1 MASDIIVHVQEIDVF
16 STVQVQEVD
25 ALTASTSLYNRIA
38 TIPRLIDIGD
48 VDSTQLANGSVLVY
62 NTSTS
67 KWITTTTLSAQNME
81 GGEF

>member
-1 MASDIIVHVQEIDVF
+1 MASDITVHVQEIDVF

-25 ALTASTSLYNRIA
+25 TLTASTNLYNPIA
-38 TIPRLIDIGD
+38 TIPRLTDIGD
-48 VDSTQLANGSVLVY
+48 VDSTELVNGSVLVY

>member
-16 STVQVQEVD
+16 STVQVQELD
-25 ALTASTSLYNRIA
+25 TLTASTNLYNPIA
-38 TIPRLIDIGD
+38 TVQRVIDIGD
-48 VDSTQLANGSVLVY
+48 VDSTELTNGSVLVY
-62 NTSTS
+62 NSSIS